1 MDPIPF
7 ALVLLWSIIL
17 VGYVRVLVRSAWR
30 LRARRRRPGFIV
42 FSRWVC
48 RQWAGASGPSIGVP
62 GPAPIELAVRDSGTY
77 RQDRNPDAEAR
88 TTRVTT
94 VVRPTRTT
102 TLLSEA
108 VHGPP
113 L

>member
-7 ALVLLWSIIL
+7 ALVLIWAIIL

-62 GPAPIELAVRDSGTY
+62 GPAPVELAVREAGTC
-77 RQDRNPDAEAR
+77 RRDMDPDAEAR
-88 TTRVTT
+88 TIRVTT
-94 VVRPTRTT
+94 VVRPTKTT
-102 TLLSEA
+102 TLLSE
-108 VHGPP
+108 VVRGPP